1 MAAAANG
8 HSRFIWALKDINFEV
23 RQGEVVGLIGRN
35 SAGKSTLLKI
45 LARITRP
52 TVGHAE
58 IHGRVGSLLEVGTG
72 FHAELTGRENVYMS
86 GAILGMRKAEI
97 ARKFDEI
104 VAFSEVERFLD
115 TPLKHY
121 SSGMQMRLAFAVA
134 AHLEPE
140 ILLVDEVLAVGDAAF
155 QKKCLGKMD
164 DVARHGRT
172 IVFVSHNMTAL
183 RKLCPH
189 AILIEG
195 GRITES
201 GEAEVIV
208 SHYLQKNLDSKLETV
223 WDDPQA
229 APGDGRVRLRSVRV
243 IPQTSPDDPI
253 TIHTPLRIEFTYWNY
268 VPDTVLNVSM
278 ILNSAEEVCVFA
290 SVSDFLPRPVGLI
303 RHTVTIPG
311 DLLNAGSYY
320 VNMIVVKD
328 ASVGI
333 LYQNNVAGFE
343 VVEGEIV
350 GNWYGKTPGATR
362 PKLLWESGSVEEDS
376 SSVATTA
383 RRRDA

>member
-1 MAAAANG
+1 M
-8 HSRFIWALKDINFEV
+8 
-23 RQGEVVGLIGRN
+23 
-35 SAGKSTLLKI
+35 
-45 LARITRP
+45 
-52 TVGHAE
+52 
-58 IHGRVGSLLEVGTG
+58 
-72 FHAELTGRENVYMS
+72 
-86 GAILGMRKAEI
+86 
-97 ARKFDEI
+97 
-104 VAFSEVERFLD
+104 
-115 TPLKHY
+115 
-121 SSGMQMRLAFAVA
+121 
-134 AHLEPE
+134 
-140 ILLVDEVLAVGDAAF
+140 
-155 QKKCLGKMD
+155 
-164 DVARHGRT
+164 
-172 IVFVSHNMTAL
+172 
-183 RKLCPH
+183 
-189 AILIEG
+189 
-195 GRITES
+195 
-201 GEAEVIV
+201 

-343 VVEGEIV
+343 VVKEKSLGIGMAKRRALHVPSCSGKADPLRKIALRSLRLRVGGTLSYKCVVHRHQCASRCFELIEFQDIKVIQQRSQAVFRKSPAIWQRPVNPKVEGR
-350 GNWYGKTPGATR
+350 A
-362 PKLLWESGSVEEDS
+362 PKQ
-376 SSVATTA
+376 
-383 RRRDA
+383 